1 MGILVIKR
9 SEEETGGWEDRERE
23 SDSSG
28 NPLLFIPGDAP
39 LSSVSLANGLSDPA
53 LAGHVAEVV
62 VSNMDVHC
70 SGGDSDPIP
79 CQVVGD
85 S

>member
-1 MGILVIKR
+1 MLGILVMKR
-9 SEEETGGWEDRERE
+9 SEESGGWEDRE

-28 NPLLFIPGDAP
+28 NSLLFIPGDAP
-39 LSSVSLANGLSDPA
+39 LSSVSLTSGLSDPA